1 MDLSLLLPAF
11 IAGLLTFLAPCT
23 LPLVPGFLGF
33 ISGVSIKD
41 FEKKE
46 SRVGARRKI
55 FINGFLYVVGFT
67 IVFVLLGSIFGLAGS
82 TLVKYRFW
90 LVKIGSIF
98 IIFFGLY
105 LMRVFDFKFF
115 AFLSHD
121 KRLNFSRI
129 FIPGK
134 PLSSLLFG
142 MVFAFGW
149 TPCVGPVL
157 GSILFLATTSG
168 TVLQGAFMLFIFSLG
183 LAIPFLMIALG
194 FGHATEYIKKIA
206 KYLGII
212 SKVGGFLLVLL
223 GILLLTDNVGIWIGY
238 FYEVFSFINYE
249 GLLDYL

>member
-90 LVKIGSIF
+90 LV
-98 IIFFGLY
+98 
-105 LMRVFDFKFF
+105 
-115 AFLSHD
+115 
-121 KRLNFSRI
+121 NFSRI
-129 FIPGK
+129 LIPGK